1 MNTVATN
8 VRLDKETKDEAT
20 QILDGLGLSLS
31 TAFNMFLKQI
41 TLRNGLPFSVE
52 YPKPSRE
59 LLKAMKEADKLAKDP
74 NAKTYDS
81 FEEALDD
88 MGIKL

>member
-74 NAKTYDS
+74 NAKTYDNLDELW
-81 FEEALDD
+81 EEI
-88 MGIKL
+88 GV

>member
-31 TAFNMFLKQI
+31 AAFNMFLKQI

-59 LLKAMKEADKLAKDP
+59 LLKAIKEADKLAKDP
-74 NAKTYDS
+74 DAKTY
-81 FEEALDD
+81 ENLDELWKEI
-88 MGIKL
+88 GV

>member
-31 TAFNMFLKQI
+31 AAFNMFLKQI

-59 LLKAMKEADKLAKDP
+59 LLKAIKEADKLAKDP
-74 NAKTYDS
+74 NAKTY
-81 FEEALDD
+81 ENLDELWKEI
-88 MGIKL
+88 GV

>member
-31 TAFNMFLKQI
+31 AAFNMFLKQI

-59 LLKAMKEADKLAKDP
+59 LLKAIKEADKLAKDP
-74 NAKTYDS
+74 DAKTYDNLDELW
-81 FEEALDD
+81 EEI
-88 MGIKL
+88 GV

>member
-31 TAFNMFLKQI
+31 AAFIMFLKQI

-59 LLKAMKEADKLAKDP
+59 LLKAIKEADKLAKDP
-74 NAKTYDS
+74 DAKTYDNLDELW
-81 FEEALDD
+81 EEI
-88 MGIKL
+88 GV

>member
-41 TLRNGLPFSVE
+41 TLRNGLPFTVE

-59 LLKAMKEADKLAKDP
+59 LLKAIKEADKLAKDP
-74 NAKTYDS
+74 NAKTYDNLDELW
-81 FEEALDD
+81 EEI
-88 MGIKL
+88 GV

>member
-59 LLKAMKEADKLAKDP
+59 LLKAMKEADRLAKDP
-74 NAKTYDS
+74 NAKTYDNIDELW
-81 FEEALDD
+81 EEI
-88 MGIKL
+88 GV